1 MSQDIHSGNVGE
13 WSELYTLAYLL
24 VNGGAHAADSNQNT
38 IESIFYRVLEIFVA
52 GKKSDFEIKYIV
64 DSENVEIH
72 TADKPIKYIERS
84 AIEVG
89 LVGFFKDLSKIQP
102 SPTFPLDSGTKLLE
116 LLGKSSIA
124 ASSAHHASDL
134 DLVYEDHNSNFPS
147 PRIGFSIKSQL
158 GGASTLLN
166 ASGATNFV
174 FKVIKNGSEMDSTY
188 PELKKGAVRANM
200 KLLIDSGY
208 KFEFVSIDSENFTKN
223 LELIDS
229 SMPEYLANILL
240 TAYTI
245 KSTKM
250 SDVIDT
256 AFPDIDPK
264 STQKIFKV
272 KQLLGAVAM
281 GMRPSGYWDG
291 DVTKFKGLIVVKV
304 DGEVVIYYLYN
315 LTDFQEFLFK
325 SVKFEVASTS
335 RHKFGEIYSENGDD
349 FIKLNLQIRFS
360 K

>member
-1 MSQDIHSGNVGE
+1 MSNDIHSGNVGE

-24 VNGGAHAADSNQNT
+24 VNGGAHAADSNQHT
-38 IESIFYRVLEIFVA
+38 INEIFYKVLEIFVA
-52 GKKSDFEIKYIV
+52 GKKSNLEVKYII
-64 DSENVEIH
+64 DSKNVEIH
-72 TADKPIKYIERS
+72 TSGELVKYIDRS
-84 AIEVG
+84 AIEAS
-89 LVGFFKDLSKIQP
+89 LVEFFKDLSQIHS
-102 SPTFPLDSGTKLLE
+102 SPTFSLDSGTKLLE

-134 DLVYEDHNSNFPS
+134 DLVYEDHKSNFPS

-174 FKVIKNGSEMDSTY
+174 FKVVKKGSDIDRSY

-200 KLLIDSGY
+200 KLLLDSGY
-208 KFEFVSIDSENFTKN
+208 EFEFISIDSENFTQN

-229 SMPEYLANILL
+229 SMPDYLAHILL
-240 TAYTI
+240 TAYTV

-250 SDVIDT
+250 SEVIDV
-256 AFPDIDPK
+256 AFPSFDPK
-264 STQKIFKV
+264 SAQKIFKV

-335 RHKFGEIYSENGDD
+335 RHKFGEIYTENGED
-349 FIKLNLQIRFS
+349 FIKLNLQIRFA